1 MSLKETTKAVIPGGV
16 VKGEMTAAEGAA
28 RLKLSKRHVFRL
40 KAKIRERS
48 ADKIQEKR
56 RSPFFFLMKSE
67 RREYSRCIRRRPPP
81 PDRVPPA

>member
-1 MSLKETTKAVIPGGV
+1 MSLKETTKAVIPDRV

-28 RLKLSKRHVFRL
+28 RLKLSKRHVFRM
-40 KAKIRERS
+40 KAKAREGS
-48 ADKIQEKR
+48 AVKIQGKR

-81 PDRVPPA
+81 SDRVPPA